1 MGPGPIDPH
10 IERALNIGEALQV
23 APDTALDL
31 GSGGGLPGLP
41 LALAWTQTKWILLEG
56 GNKRAAFLEEA
67 ASTLG
72 LQGRVDVVALRAEV
86 AGRGPL
92 RGSVD
97 CVVARS
103 FGPPAV
109 TAECAAPFLRVG
121 GNLIVAEPPGGA
133 SDRWPDAALSG
144 LGMRPGRT
152 ESGPTSYQVIE
163 QSALCPD
170 RYPRRTGVP
179 SKRPLF

>member
-10 IERALNIGEALQV
+10 IERALDIGAALRGAPNI
-23 APDTALDL
+23 ALDL

-41 LALAWTQTKWILLEG
+41 LALAWTQTRWILLEG
-56 GNKRAAFLEEA
+56 GSKRAAFLEEA
-67 ASTLG
+67 TVTLG
-72 LQGRVDVVALRAEV
+72 LQGRVEVVAQRAEE

-133 SDRWPDAALSG
+133 PNRWDDAALSL
-144 LGMRPGRT
+144 LGMRPGRVG
-152 ESGPTSYQVIE
+152 SGRTSYQVID
-163 QSALCPD
+163 QSAPCPD

-179 SKRPLF
+179 GKRPLF